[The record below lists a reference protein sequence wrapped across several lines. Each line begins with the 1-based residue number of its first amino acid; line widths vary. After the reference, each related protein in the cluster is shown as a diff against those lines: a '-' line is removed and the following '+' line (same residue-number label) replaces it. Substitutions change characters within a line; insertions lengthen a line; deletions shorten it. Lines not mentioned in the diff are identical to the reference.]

1 MVDLYSFLD
10 EQWKIV
16 NKLCFR
22 EHKENEK
29 NRNRDFF
36 KEIMRELYTQL
47 LLDVNK
53 GKCNYLK

>member
-16 NKLCFR
+16 NKLCYR

-29 NRNRDFF
+29 NRNRDSFQRDYARV
-36 KEIMRELYTQL
+36 IY
-47 LLDVNK
+47 
-53 GKCNYLK
+53 